1 MKESLKRKADVMCD
15 VYSQLYKKYKWKAND
30 VALRFA
36 ACVYSQSDK
45 KFQIEQYDRLI
56 KHIKKNTG
64 LFSYF
69 RATLLYSTAAQLIC
83 QFDQPEQAFLDLLGC
98 DQILKE
104 NGFKATS
111 YRGIAAYAL
120 LLTCSEEVTE
130 PRVRKALAIYKRMKD
145 KHYWLTTTD
154 DYGIAVLLAA
164 EKEDQD
170 NLIARIEANYQ
181 RLNQEGFGKS
191 NGLQFL
197 SHLLTFSPEPATEL
211 ARRAKEVADFLKANK
226 LKVSSMYYGAIGL
239 LVLLGQDCNKAL
251 TDLVE
256 MVDYLKANKAF
267 KWYYKEINVLMISAL
282 VGSEYVEE
290 LKQKN
295 LGTTSIGIAIEA
307 LIAAQT
313 AAMIASVTAATA
325 AASAGSSA
333 H

>member
-1 MKESLKRKADVMCD
+1 
-15 VYSQLYKKYKWKAND
+15 
-30 VALRFA
+30 
-36 ACVYSQSDK
+36 
-45 KFQIEQYDRLI
+45 
-56 KHIKKNTG
+56 
-64 LFSYF
+64 
-69 RATLLYSTAAQLIC
+69 
-83 QFDQPEQAFLDLLGC
+83 
-98 DQILKE
+98 
-104 NGFKATS
+104 
-111 YRGIAAYAL
+111 
-120 LLTCSEEVTE
+120 
-130 PRVRKALAIYKRMKD
+130 
-145 KHYWLTTTD
+145 
-154 DYGIAVLLAA
+154 
-164 EKEDQD
+164 
-170 NLIARIEANYQ
+170 
-181 RLNQEGFGKS
+181 
-191 NGLQFL
+191 
-197 SHLLTFSPEPATEL
+197 
-211 ARRAKEVADFLKANK
+211 
-226 LKVSSMYYGAIGL
+226 MYYGAIGL